1 MKIEKLND
9 HQIRCTLT
17 KEDLAS
23 RQIKL
28 SELAYGSEKT
38 KLLFRDMMEQASE
51 DFGFEAGDI
60 PLMIEAIPLSPEKIV
75 LIISKVENPDELDT
89 RFSRFT
95 QDMHPDSDEEE
106 AGGEEPAEC
115 SELMHLIDALKQTKS
130 GPADAAAN
138 TRAQTG
144 TPAEERTR
152 VQSGDRE
159 RMRIFSFR
167 KLDTA
172 ITVAN
177 AVCSFYTGRNT
188 LYKDE
193 PNDLYYLI
201 LEQSPHTLKDFNR
214 VSHIA
219 SEYMNTVTYTPQAAA
234 FLNEHLE
241 VILRSNALQTLDLL

>member
-1 MKIEKLND
+1 MKIEKIND
-9 HQIRCTLT
+9 RQIRCTLT
-17 KEDLAS
+17 REDLAS

-38 KLLFRDMMEQASE
+38 RLLFRDMMEQAAQ

-75 LIISKVENPDELDT
+75 LIISKVDNPDELDT

-95 QDMHPDSDEEE
+95 QDQNGDNTENAQEEGADCSGLLNLIE
-106 AGGEEPAEC
+106 SLRQARGGGRTDAKEPE
-115 SELMHLIDALKQTKS
+115 SES
-130 GPADAAAN
+130 AAAKPGD
-138 TRAQTG
+138 A
-144 TPAEERTR
+144 
-152 VQSGDRE
+152 GDRD
-159 RMRIFSFR
+159 RLRIFSFR
-167 KLDTA
+167 ELDTA
-172 ITVAN
+172 ITVAK

-188 LYKDE
+188 LYKDSANE
-193 PNDLYYLI
+193 QYYLL

-219 SEYMNTVTYTPQAAA
+219 SEYMDTVSYTPQAAA

-241 VILRSNALQTLDLL
+241 IIIRSNALQTLDLL